1 MCRPPCCNKN
11 GAQGAGIAAVAIL
24 MLAALIVAK
33 IGPIVAD
40 VIHTALE
47 VLQLTALTIGVAAAV
62 TALTWVVIKI
72 ARWQLHRHVAVAA
85 SQPRVSAMPGGQQ
98 AASSAQHACLA
109 CGGTGTVLRA
119 ISAGRWQPR
128 QCPVCAPVARAG

>member
-11 GAQGAGIAAVAIL
+11 GGQGTGIAAVAVL

-47 VLQLTALTIGVAAAV
+47 VIRLAALTIGVATAV
-62 TALTWVVIKI
+62 TAFAWVVIKVI
-72 ARWQLHRHVAVAA
+72 RWQLHRRTVIAA
-85 SQPRVSAMPGGQQ
+85 SQQRVFVMPGRQQ